1 MVLIRTL
8 ELSCSDRCLFR
19 VHLRLQFFKAD
30 VLFVLL
36 LQALLIKADWHFI
49 CELTTRTFFSVADL
63 LSELDSALSESYS
76 RELVMESAPPTSV
89 PFLFWCY
96 LQQRKLS

>member
-8 ELSCSDRCLFR
+8 ELSCSDTYLGYICGYSFL
-19 VHLRLQFFKAD
+19 KTN

-49 CELTTRTFFSVADL
+49 CELTTCTFFSAADL
-63 LSELDSALSESYS
+63 LSELGSALSESYS